1 MTKMTTSPDNHKP
14 STASQV
20 RGDIQR
26 GMTGDK
32 RPGIDPA
39 AAPMEADAEAGGTP
53 PTQEEI
59 DMARESQPRA
69 AATGGAPLKSRNF
82 DTAMQHTE
90 GTLEKKPSLPALVPI
105 IVVVVVAGA
114 LLLGVLL
121 R

>member
-1 MTKMTTSPDNHKP
+1 MTKTDTTTPDTKP

-59 DMARESQPRA
+59 DMALTTQPNGA
-69 AATGGAPLKSRNF
+69 STGGGQMKSRNF
-82 DTAMQHTE
+82 DTAMGHAE
-90 GTLEKKPSLPALVPI
+90 GTLEKKPSLPALVPVI
-105 IVVVVVAGA
+105 AVVAIVAA
-114 LLLGVLL
+114 LLLGIFL

>member
-1 MTKMTTSPDNHKP
+1 MTETVTSTGDKKP

-26 GMTGDK
+26 GLTGDK

-39 AAPMEADAEAGGTP
+39 AAPMEADAEAGGTS

-59 DMARESQPRA
+59 DMARTTQAAPSAGHSQ
-69 AATGGAPLKSRNF
+69 LKSRNF
-82 DTAMQHTE
+82 DTAMQPTA
-90 GTLEKKPSLPALVPI
+90 GTLEKKPSLPALVPG
-105 IVVVVVAGA
+105 IVVVVIAAA
-114 LLLGVLL
+114 LLLGVVL